1 MNRLH
6 YFYPENDGALASD
19 NPGYTASK
27 AAVTLRRCGSVLPLW
42 TGYPGDR
49 FVDTGTNKVWLDA
62 MSEAFD
68 REVRPFDGNCDGLQ
82 PFPWG
87 WSKPVR
93 REFLEIGLSLALL
106 PDDAQLARMREL
118 SHRRT
123 ALRLAKE
130 LSNNCPDILP
140 AGVEAFTVA
149 EAMEAVTRYGRAMV
163 KLPWSSSGRG
173 VTDSDTIAAAELER
187 KIAGTIRRQ
196 GSVTVQPF
204 VEDAVDF
211 GLLYEMQGGVAR
223 YLGLSVFDHDRHF
236 TYTGS
241 VVASEAL
248 LRDELARRGAAFRV
262 DVVEST
268 GWLLTEIIGNDY
280 EGIAGVD
287 MLGCPGTRAV
297 AVGEINL
304 RQTMGYVALRLASD
318 VLAPGLKG
326 RFAIG
331 PSAETPWTPS
341 ASTRE
346 QIFGDTVVKDG
357 RLCGGTLRLN
367 APDLPVAFTLSVE

>member
-6 YFYPENDGALASD
+6 YFYPENDGALAAD
-19 NPGYTASK
+19 TPGYTASK
-27 AAVTLRRCGSVLPLW
+27 AAVTLRRCGSALPLW
-42 TGYPGDR
+42 TGLSGDR
-49 FVDTGTNKVWLDA
+49 FVDTGTNKAWLEA
-62 MSEAFD
+62 ISEAFGRD
-68 REVRPFDGNCDGLQ
+68 VRPFDASCDGLQ

-93 REFLEIGLSLALL
+93 REFLEMGMSPGLL
-106 PDDAQLARMREL
+106 PDDMQLARMREL
-118 SHRRT
+118 SHRCT

-130 LSNNCPDILP
+130 LSKNCPDILP
-140 AGVEAFTVA
+140 AGIEAFTVRD
-149 EAMEAVTRYGRAMV
+149 AMEEVRIYGRAMV

-173 VTDSDTIAAAELER
+173 VTDSDTIAAAEIER
-187 KIAGTIRRQ
+187 KIVGTIRRQ
-196 GSVTVQPF
+196 GSVIVQPF
-204 VEDAVDF
+204 VENAVDF

-248 LRDELARRGAAFRV
+248 LRDELAHRGVAFRV
-262 DVVEST
+262 DVAEST

-280 EGIAGVD
+280 EGIVGVD
-287 MLGCPGTRAV
+287 MLGCPGSRAV

-304 RQTMGYVALRLASD
+304 RQTMGYVALRLAAN
-318 VLAPGLKG
+318 VLAPGKKG

-331 PSAETPWTPS
+331 PSDDTPWTPS
-341 ASTRE
+341 APTDE
-346 QIFGDTVVKDG
+346 QIFGDAIVKDN

>member
-6 YFYPENDGALASD
+6 YFYPENDGALAAD

-42 TGYPGDR
+42 TGHPGDR
-49 FVDTGTNKVWLDA
+49 FVGTGTNKAWLDA
-62 MSEAFD
+62 MSEAFGRD
-68 REVRPFDGNCDGLQ
+68 VRPFDGNSGSLR

-87 WSKPVR
+87 WSKPVQR
-93 REFLEIGLSLALL
+93 TYLEIGVSPGLL
-106 PDDAQLARMREL
+106 PDDMRLARMRGL

-123 ALRLAKE
+123 ALRLANE
-130 LSNNCPDILP
+130 LGKNCPDILP

-149 EAMEAVTRYGRAMV
+149 EAMEAVTRYGWAMV

-196 GSVTVQPF
+196 GSVIVQPF

-248 LRDELARRGAAFRV
+248 LRDELALRGIAYRV
-262 DVVEST
+262 DVAEST

-280 EGIAGVD
+280 EGIVGVD
-287 MLGCPGTRAV
+287 MLGCPGGPAV

-304 RQTMGYVALRLASD
+304 RQTMGYVALRLAAD
-318 VLAPGLKG
+318 VLAPGKKG

-331 PSAETPWTPS
+331 PSADTPWTPS
-341 ASTRE
+341 APTRE
-346 QIFGDTVVKDG
+346 QIFGDAIVKDN
-357 RLCGGTLRLN
+357 RLCGGTLSLN